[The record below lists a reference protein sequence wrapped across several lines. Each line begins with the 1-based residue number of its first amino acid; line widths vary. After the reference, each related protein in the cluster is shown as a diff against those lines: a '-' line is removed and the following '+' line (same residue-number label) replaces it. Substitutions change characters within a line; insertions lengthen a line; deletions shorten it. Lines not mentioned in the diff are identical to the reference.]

1 MESSRSRPV
10 GGVSVVE
17 MRGEQEDER
26 RCGTRAW
33 RLVRSGYDLAGSSL
47 SLFFFPRRSCCGWSG
62 GIVLEAVV
70 VLSLVVVPVL
80 ALGRACD
87 CGALEVLGDKGPDSS
102 APSTPAHKSSVRSAS
117 DQACT

>member
-1 MESSRSRPV
+1 V

-87 CGALEVLGDKGPDSS
+87 CGALEVLGSAIKGRTVQRPPPLLTSRQSGRLQTRHVPRD
-102 APSTPAHKSSVRSAS
+102 
-117 DQACT
+117 CCN